1 MKKNNWFSK
10 IIKFVNGEVSFDFKE
25 KEKEVRRDTTH
36 IEKSLLQRFVEWHD
50 ASGFKVFRNFYA
62 AASVV
67 IAMCIIGVLITTV
80 SYMPAYGE
88 FSNPVNNEVTERY
101 IEKGMEE
108 TGAVNIIAGVILDYR
123 AFDTFGESCVLFVAS
138 CSVMM
143 LMRKDKK
150 GKSEEVFT
158 AYDPKRDTI
167 VKGVAKIIVPFN
179 LMLGIYV
186 VLNGHLSPG
195 GGFSGGAIMGASL
208 ILFSSAFGYKKVSKI
223 LTEKVVKT
231 VTFISL
237 TFYAFAKGYSF
248 FTGANHIPSGIPT
261 GTPGDIISAGLILP
275 LNIAVGLVVTMT
287 MYSFYALFT
296 REEI

>member
-1 MKKNNWFSK
+1 MMKNSWFSK
-10 IIKFVNGEVSFDFKE
+10 ITKFVNGEVSFEPKAKE
-25 KEKEVRRDTTH
+25 KENRKPSNHKEKTLKERYF
-36 IEKSLLQRFVEWHD
+36 QWHD
-50 ASGFKVFRNFYA
+50 EKGYKVFRRFYGA
-62 AASVV
+62 ISVA
-67 IAMCIIGVLITTV
+67 IALCIITVLLVTV
-80 SYMPAYGE
+80 SYLPRYGE
-88 FSNPVNNEVTERY
+88 FSNPVNNEVTKRY

-108 TGAVNIIAGVILDYR
+108 TGAVNIIAGIILDYR

-150 GKSEEVFT
+150 GKSGEELT
-158 AYDPKRDTI
+158 AYDPKRDLI
-167 VKGVAKIIVPFN
+167 VKRVAKMLVPFN

-208 ILFSSAFGYKKVSKI
+208 ILLSSAYGYKKVRKI
-223 LTEKVVKT
+223 FSEKVIKI
-231 VTFISL
+231 VTFVSL
-237 TFYAFAKGYSF
+237 SFYAIAKGYSF

-261 GTPGDIISAGLILP
+261 GTPGDIISSGLILP
-275 LNIAVGLVVTMT
+275 LNIAVGFIVTMT

>member
-1 MKKNNWFSK
+1 MMKNSWFSQ
-10 IIKFVNGEVSFDFKE
+10 IIKFVNGEVSFEPKE
-25 KEKEVRRDTTH
+25 KEKEIRKPSNH
-36 IEKSLLQRFVEWHD
+36 KEKSLKERYFQWRDER
-50 ASGFKVFRNFYA
+50 GYKVFRGFYGA
-62 AASVV
+62 ISVV
-67 IAMCIIGVLITTV
+67 VALCIITVLLITV
-80 SYMPAYGE
+80 SYLPRYGE
-88 FSNPVNNEVTERY
+88 FSNPVNNEVTKRY

-108 TGAVNIIAGVILDYR
+108 TGAVNIIAGIILDYR

-150 GKSEEVFT
+150 GKPCEELT
-158 AYDPKRDTI
+158 AYDPKRDLI
-167 VKGVAKIIVPFN
+167 VKRVAKIIVPFN

-208 ILFSSAFGYKKVSKI
+208 ILLSSAYGYQNIRKI
-223 LTEKVVKT
+223 FSEKVIKI

-237 TFYAFAKGYSF
+237 SFYAIAKGYSF

-261 GTPGDIISAGLILP
+261 GTPGDIISSGLILP
-275 LNIAVGLVVTMT
+275 LNIAVGFIVTMT